1 MSDGLLFLILNG
13 MEKRLTAHDCSCIIK
28 EKMCDVHILVTTKK
42 SKENH
47 EMKSLKDGFVL
58 HNGIEIPCVGY
69 GTWLTTDAQ
78 AADAVGAALQIGYRH
93 IDTAAKYEN
102 EQGVGKGILQSGI
115 AREEIFVTSKVW
127 NDNRGYD
134 KTMVSFE
141 KTLADL
147 GLEYLD
153 LFLIHWP
160 ASPLQYEDYNAV
172 NLSTWSAMVELY
184 RAGKIRAIGVSN
196 FLPHHLEA
204 LVASEVVPMVNQIE
218 FHPGQMQNETL
229 EYCRQ
234 HNILVEAWGPLG
246 RGKMLDNPTLMSI
259 AKRYRKTVAQL
270 CIRWCLQNGVL
281 PLPKSVTPARIAE
294 NGEVFD
300 FVISDEDMQTINAME
315 YFGGSGHNP
324 DTFGMKK

>member
-1 MSDGLLFLILNG
+1 LSFAQKKN
-13 MEKRLTAHDCSCIIK
+13 K
-28 EKMCDVHILVTTKK
+28 EKYDMNSV
-42 SKENH
+42 
-47 EMKSLKDGFVL
+47 KDTFIL
-58 HNGIEIPCVGY
+58 HNGVKIPCIGY
-69 GTWLTTDAQ
+69 GTWLTANEQ
-78 AADAVGAALQIGYRH
+78 AADAVKTAIKLGYRH
-93 IDTAAKYEN
+93 VDTAAKYEN
-102 EQGVGKGILQSGI
+102 EEGVGAGILASGV

-134 KTMVSFE
+134 KTMKSFE

-147 GLEYLD
+147 GLDYLD

-172 NLSTWSAMVELY
+172 NLSTWRAMVELY

-196 FLPHHLEA
+196 FLPHHLDVLAE
-204 LVASEVVPMVNQIE
+204 SEIVPMVNQIE
-218 FHPGQMQNETL
+218 FHPGQMQTETL
-229 EYCRQ
+229 EYCRR

-246 RGKMLDNPTLMSI
+246 RGKMLGNPTLVAI
-259 AKRYRKTVAQL
+259 ARKYRKTVAQL

-294 NGEVFD
+294 NADVFD
-300 FVISDEDMQTINAME
+300 FVISDEDMQTINDME

>member
-1 MSDGLLFLILNG
+1 
-13 MEKRLTAHDCSCIIK
+13 
-28 EKMCDVHILVTTKK
+28 
-42 SKENH
+42 
-47 EMKSLKDGFVL
+47 MKHLKDGFVL
-58 HNGIEIPCVGY
+58 HNGIEIPCIGY
-69 GTWLTTDAQ
+69 GTWLTTNEQ
-78 AADAVGAALQIGYRH
+78 ASDAVKVALSLGYRH

-102 EQGVGKGILQSGI
+102 EEGVGNGILASGL
-115 AREEIFVTSKVW
+115 ARKDIFVTSKVW

-134 KTMVSFE
+134 KTMLSFE

-147 GLEYLD
+147 KLDYLD

-160 ASPLQYEDYNAV
+160 ASPLQYDDYNAV
-172 NLSTWSAMVELY
+172 NLSTWKAMVELY
-184 RAGKIRAIGVSN
+184 KAGKIRAIGVSN

-204 LVASEVVPMVNQIE
+204 LVESEIVPMVNQIE
-218 FHPGQMQNETL
+218 FHPGQMQTETL

-246 RGKMLDNPTLMSI
+246 RGKMLDNPTLTAI
-259 AKRYRKTVAQL
+259 ANKYQKTVAQL

-281 PLPKSVTPARIAE
+281 PLPKSVTPSRIAE
-294 NGEVFD
+294 NADVFD
-300 FVISDEDMQTINAME
+300 FVISDEDMATVNAME